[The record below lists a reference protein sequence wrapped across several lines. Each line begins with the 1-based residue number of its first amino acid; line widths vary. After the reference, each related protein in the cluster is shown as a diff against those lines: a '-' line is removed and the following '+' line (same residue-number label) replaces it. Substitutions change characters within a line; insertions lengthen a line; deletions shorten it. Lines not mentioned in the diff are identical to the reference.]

1 MEDKKTSV
9 WSEINDFVK
18 TNCVPMAIAF
28 SVSFATGYVLGTRT
42 YKKGF
47 DAGHDALA
55 NAIFAA
61 SQKGEGIVLSNTK
74 YGDHIFKAT
83 KILKD

>member
-1 MEDKKTSV
+1 MEDKKVKMKDNIKKFLEEDGLELGFMILSV
-9 WSEINDFVK
+9 SVG
-18 TNCVPMAIAF
+18 VVF
-28 SVSFATGYVLGTRT
+28 SVKT

-74 YGDHIFKAT
+74 HGDHIFKAT